1 MLYRHIHPNKKED
14 ITRIDESNF
23 ISSDMLGIFDSDARV
38 KLSALT
44 IDKLFEGLDIDNSNE
59 MHDFITSF
67 APSLS
72 KVMGVYSSESN
83 YAFEILKAQ
92 LMYMQTILQ
101 DVENDIDSFYKNVI
115 NVHKSY
121 TDGQTIE
128 TLVAKYSNPNK
139 VGSIFPEVERIVQ
152 QAKKSGIDFN
162 SPRVKETFKALQKLN
177 VNTYI
182 SQTLSS
188 IEVSSSNISLLPLY
202 KKIDAMKLEMITGD
216 NAIAP
221 QNKSHLFLTLD
232 FNSMYASLDPIAR
245 LGAFFEETLLQYPFG
260 RQLKKN
266 FGEEYEYFD
275 TIEHS
280 MSAIKQFV
288 PSIDYSVFE
297 PMKEML
303 YEISALLVNR
313 VFSMHPEEDSK
324 NIFVPSFQVM
334 WVSIL
339 SLLALRLINF
349 NVRVSNVITQ
359 KKEEKKEEK
368 KEATVEKA
376 SELTLAY
383 DALKQQNFFMDNIIY
398 KEGATGMNPEIVK
411 NINNILV
418 KLTILPDSKINSTQ
432 YDSQTSEAIKTLQ
445 MNHSAEFVD
454 GKIGPETKEIMEKII
469 THIQN
474 KYKVS

>member
-1 MLYRHIHPNKKED
+1 MLYRPIHSNKKED

-23 ISSDMLGIFDSDARV
+23 ISSDILGIFDSDARV

-44 IDKLFEGLDIDNSNE
+44 IEKLFEGLDIDNTNE

-72 KVMGVYSSESN
+72 KVMGVHSSESN
-83 YAFEILKAQ
+83 YAFDILKAQ

-101 DVENDIDSFYKNVI
+101 DVENDIDYFYKNVI

-188 IEVSSSNISLLPLY
+188 IEVSASNISLLPLY
-202 KKIDAMKLEMITGD
+202 KKIDAMELEMITGD

-245 LGAFFEETLLQYPFG
+245 LGTFFEETLLQYPFG

-288 PSIDYSVFE
+288 PSIEYSVFE
-297 PMKEML
+297 PMKETL

-359 KKEEKKEEK
+359 KKEDK
-368 KEATVEKA
+368 KEAKVEET
-376 SELTLAY
+376 SELTQAY
-383 DALKQQNFFMDNIIY
+383 ETLKQQNFFTDKITY
-398 KEGATGMNPEIVK
+398 KEGDGTMNPEIIK

-432 YDSQTSEAIKTLQ
+432 YDSQTTEAIRTLQ

-454 GKIGPETKEIMEKII
+454 GKIGQETKEIMEKII
-469 THIQN
+469 NHIQN
-474 KYKVS
+474 KYKMS